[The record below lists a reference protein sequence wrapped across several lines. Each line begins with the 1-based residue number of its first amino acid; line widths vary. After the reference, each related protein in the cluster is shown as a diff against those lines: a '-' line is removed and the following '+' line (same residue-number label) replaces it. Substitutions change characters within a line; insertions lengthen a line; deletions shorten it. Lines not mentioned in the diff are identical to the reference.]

1 MDKVYKALDE
11 VITSIKDSKEYIEV
25 LEIKRQME
33 KNSELI
39 DLIEKVKDLQKKYV
53 KKNYDSKIKEELD
66 EVEDKLNSIPIYNIY
81 LEKLKLVN
89 EKIDY
94 VKDSLNEYFDDL
106 LNKSTS

>member
-1 MDKVYKALDE
+1 MEKVYKALDE
-11 VITSIKDSKEYIEV
+11 VITSIKDSKEYTEV
-25 LEIKRQME
+25 LEIKKQME
-33 KNSELI
+33 ENKELMDLI
-39 DLIEKVKDLQKKYV
+39 DKVKDLQKKYV

-106 LNKSTS
+106 LNKKY

>member
-1 MDKVYKALDE
+1 MEKVYKALDD
-11 VITSIKDSKEYIEV
+11 VITSIKDSKEYTEV
-25 LEIKRQME
+25 LEIKKQME
-33 KNSELI
+33 ENKELMDLI
-39 DLIEKVKDLQKKYV
+39 DKVKDLQKKYV

-66 EVEDKLNSIPIYNIY
+66 EVESNLNSIPIYNIY

-106 LNKSTS
+106 LNKKY